1 MSNFCGEMCNRSL
14 YEKAVRAKQMP
25 ILTST
30 VPHCNRLIRAEQF
43 MAKDVVQLRTVETVS
58 NIFKACQSEHSAFP
72 VTNRTGRVVGLIS
85 KNYLIILLS
94 LKAFYHNKKGIASY
108 NEKAYSSKD
117 SAAGGVLN
125 ASGPD
130 GVEDGEKKLLEHCP
144 FEDSTE
150 TLEFDTLPIDDTKVT
165 LSW

>member
-1 MSNFCGEMCNRSL
+1 MGELCNRSL

-25 ILTST
+25 ILISQ

-43 MAKDVVQLRTVETVS
+43 MAKDVVSLKTIETLS

-72 VTNRTGRVVGLIS
+72 VTNRSGRVVGLIS
-85 KNYLIILLS
+85 KNYLIILIS
-94 LKAFYHNKKGIASY
+94 QKAFYHNKKGIASY

-117 SAAGGVLN
+117 SAAGGIVN
-125 ASGPD
+125 ASAGPD
-130 GVEDGEKKLLEHCP
+130 DGEDGEKKLLDHCA

-150 TLEFDTLPIDDTKVT
+150 TLEFDTMPIDDTKVT

>member
-25 ILTST
+25 ILTNH

-43 MAKDVVQLRTVETVS
+43 MAKDVVQLRSVDTVS

-85 KNYLIILLS
+85 KNYLIILMS
-94 LKAFYHNKKGIASY
+94 KKAFYHNKKGIASY
-108 NEKAYSSKD
+108 NEKAYSSSKD
-117 SAAGGVLN
+117 SGVLN

-130 GVEDGEKKLLEHCP
+130 GVEDGEKKLLDNCA

-150 TLEFDTLPIDDTKVT
+150 TLEFDTMPMDDTKVT

>member
-1 MSNFCGEMCNRSL
+1 
-14 YEKAVRAKQMP
+14 MP
-25 ILTST
+25 ILTNH

-43 MAKDVVQLRTVETVS
+43 MAKDVVQLRSVDTVS
-58 NIFKACQSEHSAFP
+58 NIFKACQSDHSAFP

-85 KNYLIILLS
+85 KNYLIILMS
-94 LKAFYHNKKGIASY
+94 KKAFYHNKKGIASY
-108 NEKAYSSKD
+108 NEKAYSSSKD
-117 SAAGGVLN
+117 SGVLN

-130 GVEDGEKKLLEHCP
+130 GVEDGEKKLLDNCA

-150 TLEFDTLPIDDTKVT
+150 TLEFDTMPMDDTKVT